1 MTNPDVTETAIEQGR
16 AIVRAIE
23 ALGVIEPSGQF
34 ERLLAGILMAV
45 YKRRLQGIIATAPAW
60 VGEQILSASQH
71 VGEDRAAVWFS
82 EN

>member
-1 MTNPDVTETAIEQGR
+1 MTDSNVTEHILEQGKVL
-16 AIVRAIE
+16 VRAIE
-23 ALGVIEPSGQF
+23 ALGVIEPSGWF
-34 ERLLAGILMAV
+34 ERALAGILMAV

-71 VGEDRAAVWFS
+71 VGEGRAAVWFS